1 MNTKDY
7 TMSKNEYIALIIE
20 HCVNQGYKSA
30 DRFVDYITKELMTMD
45 EKELHAELEMI
56 ESRT

>member
-1 MNTKDY
+1 MTNEV
-7 TMSKNEYIALIIE
+7 SKNEYIALIIE

-30 DRFVDYITKELMTMD
+30 DRFVDYITKELMTMN
-45 EKELHAELEMI
+45 EKELRAELEMV